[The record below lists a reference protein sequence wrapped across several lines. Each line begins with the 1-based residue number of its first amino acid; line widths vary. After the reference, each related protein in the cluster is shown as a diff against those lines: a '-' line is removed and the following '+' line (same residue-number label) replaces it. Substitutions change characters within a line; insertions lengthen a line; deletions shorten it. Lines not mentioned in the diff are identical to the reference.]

1 MLASANPICSKYDP
15 KRSVVDNINLAPTL
29 LSRFDLIY
37 LILDKPNER
46 ADAQLARHLV
56 SLYQLDRE
64 LTAAGISQRTL
75 MDYITLARQ
84 EARGPRARVG
94 FPLPPRAATPSH
106 AAQVHPVISEEA
118 ATDLISAYVAMRR
131 MGGSKRIITAT
142 PRQLE
147 SLIRLSEAHARMRLS
162 AEVEPADV
170 AEAVRLMKV
179 ATQSAA
185 TDPTTGT
192 IDMDLITTGRSAAS
206 RTMTQQLAALL
217 REKFAQMRSQS
228 LPVADVH
235 RALQQDSGLTAST
248 TELREALGE
257 LQRENASAARRR
269 PRHPPLH
276 PPRRRAA
283 ARPSR

>member
-1 MLASANPICSKYDP
+1 M
-15 KRSVVDNINLAPTL
+15 
-29 LSRFDLIY
+29 
-37 LILDKPNER
+37 
-46 ADAQLARHLV
+46 
-56 SLYQLDRE
+56 
-64 LTAAGISQRTL
+64 
-75 MDYITLARQ
+75 
-84 EARGPRARVG
+84 
-94 FPLPPRAATPSH
+94 
-106 AAQVHPVISEEA
+106 ISEEA

-235 RALQQDSGLTAST
+235 RALQQDSGLTVST

-269 PRHPPLH
+269 PRHPPPPTL
-276 PPRRRAA
+276 PRRRAA
-283 ARPSR
+283 ARSLSGDSPPARGRRHRPVSELWAGWAYSAKMGGAGVRGGGAGRAAMNNGTKNRVFSAAF

>member
-1 MLASANPICSKYDP
+1 M
-15 KRSVVDNINLAPTL
+15 
-29 LSRFDLIY
+29 
-37 LILDKPNER
+37 
-46 ADAQLARHLV
+46 
-56 SLYQLDRE
+56 
-64 LTAAGISQRTL
+64 
-75 MDYITLARQ
+75 
-84 EARGPRARVG
+84 
-94 FPLPPRAATPSH
+94 
-106 AAQVHPVISEEA
+106 ISEEA

-206 RTMTQQLAALL
+206 RTMAGQLAEAL
-217 REKFAQMRSQS
+217 REKMMSMGPQTVRLDELRQS
-228 LPVADVH
+228 CMEDTGMEVPVNA
-235 RALQQDSGLTAST
+235 
-248 TELREALGE
+248 LREALAVLERDGVVRVTRQNTVTI
-257 LQRENASAARRR
+257 L
-269 PRHPPLH
+269 
-276 PPRRRAA
+276 
-283 ARPSR
+283 